1 MRKFVMAATIAAFA
15 IPVAPA
21 AAQPWR
27 LQPTIQ
33 REIQR
38 DINQL
43 HNRISRAAQR
53 RTISRREATGLRR
66 DAVGLQRLYNR
77 YARNGLTR
85 PEVAQLELGVNRVH
99 QRLRLERRDWDGRR
113 G

>member
-1 MRKFVMAATIAAFA
+1 MRKLVIAAMVAAIA

-43 HNRISRAAQR
+43 QNRISRAAQR
-53 RTISRREATGLRR
+53 RTISQREAFGLRR
-66 DAVGLQRLYNR
+66 DAVRLQRLYNR

-85 PEVAQLELGVNRVH
+85 PEVAQLELRVNRVH
-99 QRLRLERRDWDGRR
+99 QRLRYERRDWDGRR